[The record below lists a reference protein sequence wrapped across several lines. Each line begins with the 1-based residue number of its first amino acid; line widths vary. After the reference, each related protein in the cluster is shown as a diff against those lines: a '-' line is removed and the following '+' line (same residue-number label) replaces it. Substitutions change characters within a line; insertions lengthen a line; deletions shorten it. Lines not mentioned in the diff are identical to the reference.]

1 MSTRMPNSEKSMEKI
16 VALCKNRG
24 FVYAGSEIYGGLA
37 NSWGYGPLGV
47 ELKNNVKRAWW
58 KKFVQENPYNVGLDS
73 AILMNPQVW
82 VASGHVATFNDPLID
97 CKACKMRHRADK
109 LVENFVRENN
119 MDVNVEAMDGE
130 ALVNFIRDNN
140 VPCPGCGKSD
150 FTDIRKFNLMYKTQQ
165 GVTEDTA
172 NEVYLRPETAQ
183 GIFVNFNNIQRTTRR
198 KLPFGV
204 CQVGKSF
211 RNEITPGNF
220 IFRIREFEQMELE
233 FFCKPDTDLE
243 WFQYWRTYCHD
254 WLKGLNVRE
263 ENLRLR
269 DHEPEELSFYSKAT
283 TDFEYLFPFGW
294 GELWGVADRTNYD
307 LSQHQKHSGQDLTYF
322 DPETNEHYVPYV
334 VEPSLGADRMTLA
347 LLVEAYDEEVVDAEK
362 NDTRVVMR
370 FHPAIA
376 PFKVAV
382 LPLSKK
388 LSEEAMEIY
397 TVLSKNYMVDFDEA
411 GSIGKR
417 YRREDEIGT
426 PFCVTYDFDSK
437 EDGCVTV
444 RDRDTMEQV
453 RIPVAELNA
462 YLAEKLAY

>member
-1 MSTRMPNSEKSMEKI
+1 MKNSEKTMDKI
-16 VALCKNRG
+16 VALCKGRG
-24 FVYAGSEIYGGLA
+24 FVFPGSEIYGGLA
-37 NSWGYGPLGV
+37 NTWDYGPLGV

-73 AILMNPQVW
+73 AILMNREVW

-109 LVENFVRENN
+109 LVEDFVHENN

-130 ALVNFIRDNN
+130 ALVNFIRENN

-150 FTDIRKFNLMYKTQQ
+150 FTDIRKFNLMYKTHQ

-388 LSEEAMEIY
+388 LSEEAMEVY
-397 TVLSKNYMVDFDEA
+397 TALSKNYMVDFDEA